1 MKHCFALIVASSLLG
16 QSPDAHVAA
25 ASKAERSGDLV
36 LAEREYEKALS
47 VRPDAAIYERLGLV
61 RHLQNEFSAAIP
73 AFAQSLKLQPERW
86 ASRLFLGID
95 LYRTND
101 FVRALA
107 ELKRADKL
115 QPNNFE
121 VQFWLGAT
129 HLALKQFMPGLEI
142 LEKLLQQQPANLE
155 ILRLLAENCDALGAT
170 LLNHVA
176 DAYPNTPAGLEVH
189 AQALEFEGANDAAL
203 EVYRDLQRRDPNRPG
218 IKEAI
223 ERLKAISSAP
233 PPPSPPVTGGAIPSL
248 P

>member
-1 MKHCFALIVASSLLG
+1 
-16 QSPDAHVAA
+16 
-25 ASKAERSGDLV
+25 
-36 LAEREYEKALS
+36 
-47 VRPDAAIYERLGLV
+47 
-61 RHLQNEFSAAIP
+61 AAIP
-73 AFAQSLKLQPERW
+73 AFTQSLKLQPDRW

-101 FVRALA
+101 FVRALP

-121 VQFWLGAT
+121 IQFWLGAT
-129 HLALKQFMPGLEI
+129 HLALKHLMPGLEI

-203 EVYRDLQRRDPNRPG
+203 QVYRELQQRDANRPG

-223 ERLKAISSAP
+223 ERLK
-233 PPPSPPVTGGAIPSL
+233 
-248 P
+248 

>member
-1 MKHCFALIVASSLLG
+1 LKYAVALIVAFRLLG
-16 QSPDAHVAA
+16 QSPDGHLAA

-36 LAEREYEKALS
+36 SAEREYEKALS
-47 VRPDAAIYERLGLV
+47 ARADAAVYERLGLV
-61 RHLQNEFSAAIP
+61 RHLQNKFTEAIP
-73 AFAQSLKLQPERW
+73 AFTRSLKLQPERW

-95 LYRTND
+95 LYRTNEFD
-101 FVRALA
+101 RAFA

-115 QPNNFE
+115 QPDNFE
-121 VQFWLGAT
+121 IQFWLGAT
-129 HLALKQFMPGLEI
+129 QLALKHFMPGLEI
-142 LEKLLQQQPANLE
+142 LEKLLQQQPDNLE

-170 LLNHVA
+170 LLNKVA
-176 DAYPNTPAGLEVH
+176 EAYPNTPAGLEVH

-203 EVYRDLQRRDPNRPG
+203 QVYRELEQRDPNRPG

-233 PPPSPPVTGGAIPSL
+233 RPLSPPAIGDAVPSR